1 MTALPIVE
9 SPLSIDV
16 VSDAVDLFRRARR
29 ARRAGHTVRSGVDCL
44 IAACAV
50 RHGLI
55 VLHNGRD
62 FPALAAVSGLQQR
75 QIRLSGR

>member
-29 ARRAGHTVRSGVDCL
+29 AGHTVRSGVDCL
-44 IAACAV
+44 IAAWAV